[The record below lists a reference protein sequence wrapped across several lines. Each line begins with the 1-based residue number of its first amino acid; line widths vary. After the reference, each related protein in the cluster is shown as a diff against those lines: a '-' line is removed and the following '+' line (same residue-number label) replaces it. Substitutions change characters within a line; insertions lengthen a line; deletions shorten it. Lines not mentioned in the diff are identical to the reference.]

1 MTTDGQ
7 QLLEAAV
14 TAKLP
19 SEFPGRSTLPEDLDA
34 CHAMIEQ
41 LLAHLGDANRKMT
54 AMEHQLQQLL
64 RRLYGRSSEKIDP
77 RQMAL
82 FAEMLKQLD
91 SQGPSAEE
99 PARVEPASPPA
110 PGCKGHGR
118 RKLPADL
125 PRRRVIHDLEES
137 EKPCPCCGRMR
148 QLIGQEVSEQ
158 LDYVPAKVM
167 VIEHVRLK
175 YVCKACEAGAAVGGP
190 QIATAEKPLAA
201 IDKGLAAPGLLAHV
215 IVSKYADHLPLHR
228 MERIFRRHGIDLARS
243 TLCDWARQS
252 ADALSPLY
260 DEMVRDVLGSKVIH
274 TDDTPVDVQDKSLG
288 KTRTG
293 RFWVY
298 LGDPPHP
305 QIVFD
310 YTPSR
315 TRDGPMKFL
324 KDWGRHE
331 QRFLQAD
338 AFGGYDGIYAGQAG
352 GNVTEVACWAHARRK
367 FYDARRSD
375 PANSAQALA
384 QIRLLYDVET
394 LAKKRFGAQKQDR
407 GARPLSAIRLALR
420 QEHSTARLK
429 EIRVWLEGLD
439 VSAGGDVLPKSPMG
453 QAVAYALNQWEA
465 LSVYAADGDL
475 NIDNNPAEN
484 ALRRIA
490 VGRKN
495 WLFAGS
501 DRGGRTAAVLFSFIA
516 TCQRHRV
523 EPLAYLR
530 DVLTRIAA
538 HRHNRLAELMPN
550 RWRPSS

>member
-1 MTTDGQ
+1 M
-7 QLLEAAV
+7 A
-14 TAKLP
+14 
-19 SEFPGRSTLPEDLDA
+19 
-34 CHAMIEQ
+34 
-41 LLAHLGDANRKMT
+41 
-54 AMEHQLQQLL
+54 
-64 RRLYGRSSEKIDP
+64 RSSP
-77 RQMAL
+77 PGA
-82 FAEMLKQLD
+82 
-91 SQGPSAEE
+91 ST
-99 PARVEPASPPA
+99 ARCGSP
-110 PGCKGHGR
+110 
-118 RKLPADL
+118 
-125 PRRRVIHDLEES
+125 
-137 EKPCPCCGRMR
+137 
-148 QLIGQEVSEQ
+148 
-158 LDYVPAKVM
+158 
-167 VIEHVRLK
+167 
-175 YVCKACEAGAAVGGP
+175 
-190 QIATAEKPLAA
+190 
-201 IDKGLAAPGLLAHV
+201 
-215 IVSKYADHLPLHR
+215 
-228 MERIFRRHGIDLARS
+228 
-243 TLCDWARQS
+243 
-252 ADALSPLY
+252 DAY
-260 DEMVRDVLGSKVIH
+260 
-274 TDDTPVDVQDKSLG
+274 
-288 KTRTG
+288 
-293 RFWVY
+293 
-298 LGDPPHP
+298 
-305 QIVFD
+305 
-310 YTPSR
+310 
-315 TRDGPMKFL
+315 

-465 LSVYAADGDL
+465 LTVYAADGDL